1 VTAET
6 ARPTVSVVIVNDDAP
21 FRTALGGVLALDGIE
36 VVGQVAS
43 DGNALRVVTE
53 LAPDVVLMPGLGAV
67 ETTTR
72 LAELTPS
79 TAVLILAT
87 SADEGEVID
96 AMLAG
101 ACGYVLKG
109 TPARSLAANIRAA
122 AAGGCVMSAA
132 IAATLFGSALETR
145 ARESLS
151 KILST
156 RELEILALIADGKNN
171 TDIAQQLVIS
181 PYTVRNHV
189 SNVLHK
195 LELENRTQAATY
207 AARHGIG

>member
-1 VTAET
+1 MTAET
-6 ARPTVSVVIVNDDAP
+6 ARPSVSVVIVDDDVS
-21 FRTALGGVLALDGIE
+21 FRTALAGVLALDGME
-36 VVGQVAS
+36 VVGQVAC
-43 DGNALRVVTE
+43 GGEALRVVTE
-53 LAPDVVLMPGLGAV
+53 LAPNVVLMPGLGAV

-72 LAELTPS
+72 LADLAPS

-87 SADEGEVID
+87 SANQREIID

-109 TPARSLAANIRAA
+109 TPPPSLVANIRAA

-132 IAATLFGSALETR
+132 IAASLFGSPLESQ
-145 ARESLS
+145 ARESLA

-156 RELEILALIADGKNN
+156 RELEILAMIADGKNN
-171 TDIAQQLVIS
+171 GDIADQLVIS

-189 SNVLHK
+189 SNVLRK